1 MKKVLIMLSLVALM
15 VVGCNKNAATT
26 EATTDAAIATPAAV
40 ETTTPAAEATTDA
53 AIATEAAV
61 TTPASAN

>member
-40 ETTTPAAEATTDA
+40 ETTTPAEEATP
-53 AIATEAAV
+53 AAV
-61 TTPASAN
+61 TTETATTTASAN

>member
-40 ETTTPAAEATTDA
+40 ETTTDAAVTTPSAEATTDA
-53 AIATEAAV
+53 AV
-61 TTPASAN
+61 TTPSAN